1 MEYSVGIVIY
11 GGFSLLDLAGP
22 YEILGRAVDPGDRDQ
37 QLFAQFAVG
46 RNKDLITCQGG
57 IQILPQHIYPDA
69 HIYNVLLVPGGPGC
83 LEATRN
89 LRLMNWLERAARLA
103 KVVAAV
109 GSGTFILAASRL
121 LDNQKVANVSGLSEA
136 YPAVQTERVEGVVKD
151 GNILSV
157 STNDYGSELGMAII
171 AELLGSDHAEIALGG

>member
-22 YEILGRAVDPGDRDQ
+22 YEILGRAVDPSERDR
-37 QLFAQFAVG
+37 QLVSQFTVG
-46 RNKDLITCQGG
+46 RSKDLITCQGG

-69 HIYNVLLVPGGPGC
+69 HIYNVLLIPGGPGS

-89 LRLMNWLERAARLA
+89 LRLMNWLERAAGLA
-103 KVVAAV
+103 KVIAAV

-121 LDNQKVANVSGLSEA
+121 LDNQKVANVPGLSEA

-151 GNILSV
+151 GNIFTV
-157 STNDYGSELGMAII
+157 SSNDYGSELGMAII
-171 AELLGSDHAEIALGG
+171 TKLLGSGHADIVLGG

>member
-22 YEILGRAVDPGDRDQ
+22 YDILGRAVDQSDRDQ
-37 QLFAQFAVG
+37 HLFAQFTVG

-57 IQILPQHIYPDA
+57 IRILPQHIYPDA
-69 HIYNVLLVPGGPGC
+69 HIYNVLLVPGGPGS

-121 LDNQKVANVSGLSEA
+121 LDDQKVANVSGLSEA
-136 YPAVQTERVEGVVKD
+136 YPGVQTEHVEGVVKD
-151 GNILSV
+151 GNILTV
-157 STNDYGSELGMAII
+157 SKSDYGSELGMAII
-171 AELLGSDHAEIALGG
+171 TELLGTDHTKITGNG